1 MQPSRESSAIRY
13 YCFLSTLA
21 SARIHLLNQESTD
34 ESKRLA
40 DGLPK
45 KDVYDSFRA
54 SPFNSSA
61 RPFGSVHSPNI
72 LRSPSIVGYSLSPE
86 HNSPITFIYTLLK
99 RNSNSPVEKVHA
111 NLQTNDNWTTPF
123 SLPFLPNSSRDICWN
138 LATVKILIFSGA
150 HHRSTTIHSI
160 VCHRLKNDPV
170 RPFPENLSLNQILRN
185 SYRANYD
192 RKLRSLP
199 ERNLPARGTRIS
211 QSPNTTLRVRLY
223 PCLSYTESFGNFLDR
238 ENRTE
243 INRQIQFIR
252 FTTNSTIT
260 CSGRLLLGRT
270 RYCTS
275 SIRRITH
282 ARANARAVRV
292 KGMRVARG
300 KGGRSI
306 RSDSSIR
313 MYRRS
318 ESLGFFLFFLSS
330 TEQE

>member
-21 SARIHLLNQESTD
+21 SARIHLLNRESTD

-170 RPFPENLSLNQILRN
+170 RPFPENLSWTKYWEIHT
-185 SYRANYD
+185 
-192 RKLRSLP
+192 
-199 ERNLPARGTRIS
+199 GRITIGNCVP
-211 QSPNTTLRVRLY
+211 SPNEISPREERAFRNRRI
-223 PCLSYTESFGNFLDR
+223 PLSA
-238 ENRTE
+238 RTPLPV
-243 INRQIQFIR
+243 FIVH
-252 FTTNSTIT
+252 
-260 CSGRLLLGRT
+260 GELWKLLGPRKPD
-270 RYCTS
+270 RNKP
-275 SIRRITH
+275 
-282 ARANARAVRV
+282 ANSVYSV
-292 KGMRVARG
+292 YYEFYDYV
-300 KGGRSI
+300 
-306 RSDSSIR
+306 
-313 MYRRS
+313 
-318 ESLGFFLFFLSS
+318 
-330 TEQE
+330 